1 MNEQIVLNKGWKL
14 TYHDNQ
20 TIAASVP
27 GDITWDLFTAG
38 KIDDPYFGL
47 NHKQLHWIVET
58 DFAYETSFDIPSA
71 VLENEQVLLQFDSI
85 DTFAEIYFNGHFLG
99 KTENMFLQYCFD
111 VKEYAKSTDNKL
123 TVKMLSTTKKMN
135 EIDDSGYFGVF
146 NVKRLFIRKA
156 QCHFGWDWAPD
167 MPGYGICG
175 EVRIKGVR
183 KNRLDNVSYVAYNDG
198 NVTLFAELNYTVRP
212 QINFQGKLICDTNKD
227 CRHDVLRYIVST
239 EPNKSVEKSN
249 SLVEERVICGK
260 KNFVNFVIEKPQLW
274 QPAGC
279 GEHPLYAY
287 KVQLLHEGKVV
298 DEICGKFAFRE
309 VKLVQKPLTA
319 DMIGYKLL
327 VNDREIFVK
336 GSNWVPM
343 ECFTGR
349 VTEQKYADLV
359 KKAAQGN
366 LNMLRVWGGGI
377 YEKDRFYEL
386 CDENGIMVWQDL
398 MFACADI
405 PEEDEAFVENVKKEI
420 VYQVK
425 RLRAHPSLVYWCGG
439 NEKTGTYGLQISH
452 GDFFVDVLLR
462 GLVSDLDNTRPY
474 ARQSP
479 CSLTDIGND
488 RTSGESHAGSYE
500 SCLLTTPLDYRKNVA
515 KSLVPFVSECAGMS
529 VGSLQSLERIFPEGK
544 LWQPNEYWY
553 DRLMDNPYSAV
564 DMNFVDRQLFYANG
578 LYGKSANVKQFI
590 AKSMTVHAE
599 TLRAE
604 IEFARFNKAKCGGF
618 MNWMYSDIWPSAT
631 WSVVDYYGEAKSAY
645 YQMKRSY
652 ASFLLSF
659 VQTEND
665 TEMFVVNESGKT
677 FDGEVTYGLKQ
688 LDGTVIWSHK
698 THLNVADNA
707 VKNVKVVDNF
717 RQANTYLFAETTI
730 DGQKVSTAYS
740 YDMWH
745 DCRFTSDYTVTKT
758 KTDFGATV
766 AVVANKFA
774 KGVTLTLPDN
784 YGYVYSDNY
793 FDLQAGETKTV
804 YVYGNVDVDELVVTD
819 FAKEV
824 GNE

>member
-20 TIAASVP
+20 TIAANVP

-38 KIDDPYFGL
+38 KINDPYFGL
-47 NHKQLHWIVET
+47 NHKQLHWILAT
-58 DFAYETSFDIPSA
+58 DFVYENNFDIPA
-71 VLENEQVLLQFDSI
+71 DVLANEQVLLQLDSV
-85 DTFAEIYFNGHFLG
+85 DTFAEVYFNEHFLG

-111 VKEYAKSTDNKL
+111 VKQYAKPTGNKL
-123 TVKMLSTTKKMN
+123 VVKMLSTTKAMDK
-135 EIDDSGYFGVF
+135 IDDSGYFGVF
-146 NVKRLFIRKA
+146 NNKRLFVRKA

-175 EVRIKGVR
+175 EVRVKGVR
-183 KNRLDNVSYVAYNDG
+183 KNRIDNVSYVAHNDG
-198 NVTLFAELNYTVRP
+198 KLTLFAELNYTVRP
-212 QINFQGKLICDTNKD
+212 QVNFQGKLVCDTNKD
-227 CRHDVLRYIVST
+227 CRDDVIRYTVAT
-239 EPNKSVEKSN
+239 EPNKPVEQSKTI
-249 SLVEERVICGK
+249 VEERVICGK
-260 KNFVNFVIEKPQLW
+260 KNFVNFQIDNPLLW

-279 GEHPLYAY
+279 GEHPLYGY
-287 KVQLLHEGKVV
+287 KVQLLHDGKVV
-298 DEICGKFAFRE
+298 DEISGRFAFRE

-319 DMIGYKLL
+319 DMMGYKLF

-336 GSNWVPM
+336 GSNWVPT

-359 KKAAQGN
+359 GKAVQGN

-405 PEEDEAFVENVKKEI
+405 PEEDEAFVDNVKKEI

-425 RLRAHPSLVYWCGG
+425 RLRNHPSLVYWCGG

-462 GLVSDLDNTRPY
+462 GMIADLDSTRPY

-515 KSLVPFVSECAGMS
+515 KSLVPFVSECASMS
-529 VGSLQSLERIFPEGK
+529 VGSLQSLQRIFPEDK

-564 DMNFVDRQLFYANG
+564 DMNFVDRQLFYADG

-631 WSVVDYYGEAKSAY
+631 WSAVDYYGEAKSAY

-652 ASFLLSF
+652 APFLVSF
-659 VQTEND
+659 VQTETD
-665 TEMFVVNESGKT
+665 TEMFVVNDSGKA
-677 FDGEVTYGLKQ
+677 FDGDVTYGLKQ
-688 LDGTVIWSHK
+688 FDGTVVWSYK
-698 THLNVADNA
+698 RHLNVADND
-707 VKNVKVVDNF
+707 VKGVKVVDNF
-717 RQANTYLFAETTI
+717 RQANTYLFAETTF
-730 DGQKVSTAYS
+730 DGQKVSAAYS

-766 AVVANKFA
+766 TIAANAFA

-784 YGYVYSDNY
+784 YRYVYSDNY
-793 FDLQAGETKTV
+793 FDLQAGEAKTV
-804 YVYGNVDVDELVVTD
+804 YVYGNVDVDKLDVTD
-819 FAKEV
+819 FAKEA